1 MAKSLRNRYSK
12 NLFGTNHQGYHSGA
26 QVYATAATIADFARS
41 GLEGQIGIYLDD
53 NSLKSDALVAGDIFT
68 IAQIRDSELRRT
80 TKMTYGAGNLAITK
94 TDYDAPVNQ
103 VSAVGYNGTAGSMN
117 FGTLAVL
124 QEYVISARDTT
135 PGSQPFPVTEGRAVL
150 RTVSGVTEYDVLE
163 AIVEDME
170 NTNDYERNADNGFV
184 FSEILHDAT
193 QVAIGTTTLNALN
206 GSKSL
211 VYSAAHGLAV
221 NDFVSIRLVMYQ
233 VKTVVNATVVE
244 LDRAFTGVS
253 ATALATGATNITH
266 GEMVYVNA
274 TTELGVRL
282 TSITE
287 DTNFVVS
294 VGDDLQGADLST
306 VTAWKQGS
314 GASWQVSAIEDEG
327 LVYDG
332 FTTGNYPF
340 VEDYGKPSKFVT
352 EDNGKT
358 YELWFLKYK
367 KITASMAYPNEQ
379 AHHVGLVLLSA
390 TVEAATPKASFDTVL
405 GT

>member
-26 QVYATAATIADFARS
+26 QVYATAATIAAFARS
-41 GLEGQIGIYLDD
+41 GLEGQVGIYLAA
-53 NSLKSDALVAGDIFT
+53 NTLKSDALTAGDIFK
-68 IAQIRDSELRRT
+68 IAQIRDGELRST
-80 TKMTYGAGNLAITK
+80 PLMTFGAGNLAITK

-103 VSAVGYNGTAGSMN
+103 ISAVGYNGTSGSMN

-135 PGSQPFPVTEGRAVL
+135 PGNQPFPVTEGRAVL
-150 RTVSGVTEYDVLE
+150 RTVSGVTEYDILE
-163 AIVEDME
+163 AIVEDMA
-170 NTNDYERNADNGFV
+170 NTNDYERNADSGFV
-184 FSEILHDAT
+184 NAEILHDAT
-193 QVAIGTTTLNALN
+193 QVAIGTATLNVLN

-211 VYSAAHGLAV
+211 TYSAVHGLSV
-221 NDFVSIRLVMYQ
+221 GDFVSIRLVMYE
-233 VKTVVNATVVE
+233 VKTVVSTTVAI

-253 ATALATGATNITH
+253 ATALATGATSSTH
-266 GEMVYVNA
+266 GEMTYVNA

-282 TSITE
+282 TTLTE

-294 VGDDLQGADLST
+294 VGEDLQGADISA

-314 GASWQVSAIEDEG
+314 GADWQVSAIEDEG

-340 VEDYGKPSKFVT
+340 VEDYGKPSKFVI
-352 EDNGKT
+352 EGNSKT

-367 KITASMAYPNEQ
+367 KVTASMAYPNEQ
-379 AHHVGLVLLSA
+379 AHHIGLVLLSA
-390 TVEAATPKASFDTVL
+390 PVEASTPKASFDTVL

>member
-68 IAQIRDSELRRT
+68 IAQIRDGELRRT
-80 TKMTYGAGNLAITK
+80 IKMTYGAGNLAITK

-103 VSAVGYNGTAGSMN
+103 ISAVGYNGTSGSMN

-150 RTVSGVTEYDVLE
+150 RTVSGVTEYSVLE

-184 FSEILHDAT
+184 ISEILHDAT
-193 QVAIGTTTLNALN
+193 QVAIGATTLNVLN
-206 GSKSL
+206 GSKSI
-211 VYSAAHGLAV
+211 VYSAAHSLTV
-221 NDFVSIRLVMYQ
+221 LDFISILGVMYQ
-233 VKTVVNATVVE
+233 VKTVVSATVAE
-244 LDRAFTGVS
+244 LDRAYAGADAS
-253 ATALATGATNITH
+253 AIATGATKASQH
-266 GEMVYVNA
+266 GSMTYVNA

-282 TSITE
+282 TAITE

-306 VTAWKQGS
+306 VVSWKQGS
-314 GASWQVSAIEDEG
+314 GANWQVSAIADEG
-327 LVYDG
+327 LV
-332 FTTGNYPF
+332 
-340 VEDYGKPSKFVT
+340 
-352 EDNGKT
+352 
-358 YELWFLKYK
+358 
-367 KITASMAYPNEQ
+367 
-379 AHHVGLVLLSA
+379 
-390 TVEAATPKASFDTVL
+390 
-405 GT
+405 